1 MADGEFDLIR
11 RHFSRPAPPGVLGVG
26 DDCALLPTQ
35 PGAMAI
41 STDLLV
47 EGRHFFSDVDPA
59 ALGHK
64 SLAVNLSDLAAM
76 GAQPA
81 GFVLGLALPRID
93 HDFLAGFAEGLY
105 ALADRHACPL
115 IGGDTTRGQEGIVI
129 SVTIFGTVAPGE
141 ALRRDGARPDDDI
154 WVSGCLG
161 DADIALRLL
170 LGDASAGA
178 DSLQQGKHSV
188 AQGKDS
194 VPHGEDS
201 VPQGADP
208 VARREDAF
216 PPGVDR
222 AALLAA
228 TRRALEWPEPR
239 VALGLAL
246 RSVAHAAL
254 DISDGLLQDLGHVLA
269 ASGLGARVDAD
280 AVPVSPAV
288 AALPAPLRRLAALS
302 GGDVYELCFTA
313 PRGFR
318 SEVMAAAAG
327 AGVPVTRIGQ
337 ITAAPGLRLVD
348 ASGDPIDPLP
358 HGGYDHFA

>member
-11 RHFSRPAPPGVLGVG
+11 RHFSRPAPPGILGVG
-26 DDCALLPTQ
+26 DDCALLPTR

-76 GAQPA
+76 GARPA

-170 LGDASAGA
+170 LGDASAGTGT
-178 DSLQQGKHSV
+178 L
-188 AQGKDS
+188 AQGD
-194 VPHGEDS
+194 
-201 VPQGADP
+201 DP
-208 VARREDAF
+208 F

-222 AALLAA
+222 SALLAA

-239 VALGLAL
+239 VALGQAL
-246 RSVAHAAL
+246 RGVAHAAL
-254 DISDGLLQDLGHVLA
+254 DISDGLLQDLGHVLT
-269 ASGLGARVDAD
+269 ASGVGARVDAD
-280 AVPVSPAV
+280 AVPVSPAM

-302 GGDVYELCFTA
+302 GGDGYELCFTA
-313 PRGFR
+313 PPGFR
-318 SEVMAAAAG
+318 SQVRAAAAA